1 MKNQMNNIRQT
12 LTETIRDVVEKEH
25 NCIGTFYKNKGKR
38 YFVSLIKEEYDD
50 SPIVVAHI
58 PNLDTYGSFIA
69 ATVFELYI
77 DTESCLKC
85 TLNGESG
92 EDWDEVIENI
102 QIEGLTSIMEWLQ
115 KNGFIS
121 TEPDNPYRCANCGSI
136 NVQKMAWVCPNENN
150 KYLDYCSDDD
160 EEDDNW
166 CEDCEEHFELTPE
179 DKLLVEMGE
188 WWSHLDMYSKEK
200 IAGLWLLD
208 YYNADTGE
216 TNEQDFKADCMK
228 FWSELSKEQ
237 KIETWK
243 TNKEEDNE

>member
-115 KNGFIS
+115 KNDFL
-121 TEPDNPYRCANCGSI
+121 P
-136 NVQKMAWVCPNENN
+136 V
-150 KYLDYCSDDD
+150 
-160 EEDDNW
+160 
-166 CEDCEEHFELTPE
+166 PE
-179 DKLLVEMGE
+179 DKLLKETDE
-188 WWSHLDMYSKEK
+188 WWNNLDMYSKEG